1 MQTCQSILKNGVEKK
16 SAKPHVIRSKKIEK
30 GFLSIL
36 QRKSNPNSVT
46 RRHWLK
52 NIRKNKSLERM
63 VVEHYAKM
71 YHSRFMPKKRTASFR
86 FLFYYNTILL
96 MNELRFITCFTIN
109 SWEKTICLQEMQKP
123 RLFGIGIHK
132 NNRNFPQLGPSLE
145 ATTWPD
151 RANTALF
158 LSGRT
163 FHFFFSN
170 KRKNTSRSS
179 STSKT
184 GPAY

>member
-1 MQTCQSILKNGVEKK
+1 MELKK

-52 NIRKNKSLERM
+52 NIRKNKGLERM

-71 YHSRFMPKKRTASFR
+71 YHSRFIPKKRTASFR

-123 RLFGIGIHK
+123 RLFGRNTQKH

-151 RANTALF
+151 RANTAF
-158 LSGRT
+158 FSAAARST
-163 FHFFFSN
+163 FFFSN